1 MPDDIKSVVVARADD
16 GVASGYA
23 TTPGGASTPNLIVE
37 ALSPLR
43 VIMIRTSRVYLQSVL
58 GFVSAGMTGFDAGL
72 LPDEFGALFVLA
84 CKMSAATAAV
94 TALQN
99 FLELLGKLDQKYP
112 ELRA

>member
-1 MPDDIKSVVVARADD
+1 MADDIKTVVVARADD
-16 GVASGYA
+16 GVASNYA
-23 TTPGGASTPNLIVE
+23 RTYGENSANYIVQ

-43 VIMIRTSRVYLQSVL
+43 VIAIRTSRVYLQSVL
-58 GFVSAGMTGFDAGL
+58 GFVTAGMTGVDGGI
-72 LPDEFGALFVLA
+72 LPADFASLFVLA
-84 CKMSAATAAV
+84 LQMSAATAGV

>member
-1 MPDDIKSVVVARADD
+1 MAEDIKSVVVARADD
-16 GVASGYA
+16 GVSSGYA
-23 TTPGGASTPNLIVE
+23 KTYGDDSPNYIVE

-43 VIMIRTSRVYLQSVL
+43 VIAIRTSRVYLQSVL
-58 GFVSAGMTGFDAGL
+58 GFVTAGMTGFDGGIFPA
-72 LPDEFGALFVLA
+72 DFGALFVLA